1 MKRIFIFLL
10 AIISFSCEKP
20 EGPGGSSSIR
30 GKVMINS
37 YDNHFRVLQGI
48 YPAADEDVFIIYGN
62 GNIVSDDV
70 VTAPDGS
77 FEFKF
82 LSKGDYKIFV
92 YSDDTLNNSLS
103 GEISIVKSIT
113 LSGNNDDYDAG
124 EISVY
129 KKLDVDDGQAII
141 SGTVYQVNY
150 AKDFL
155 FIKDTTLAQEV
166 WVYLVYEDDL
176 YYSERVR
183 TLHNGTFAIPNLIK
197 GEYKVIVYA
206 DDILGGIEK
215 IAKTSIVN
223 IVEIDATADIGNIF
237 IEIED

>member
-1 MKRIFIFLL
+1 MRHIFIFLL

-20 EGPGGSSSIR
+20 EGPGGNSSIR

-48 YPAADEDVFIIYGN
+48 YPAVDEDVYIIYGN
-62 GNIVSDDV
+62 GNTVSDDV
-70 VTAPDGS
+70 VTSPDGF
-77 FEFKF
+77 FEFQF
-82 LSKGDYKIFV
+82 LSKGDYKVFV
-92 YSDDTLNNSLS
+92 YSDDTSSNSPS
-103 GEISIVKSIT
+103 GEISIEKSIT

-124 EISVY
+124 EISIY
-129 KKLDVDDGQAII
+129 KKLDFDDGQAII
-141 SGTVYQVNY
+141 SGTIYQVNY

-176 YYSERVR
+176 YYSDRVR
-183 TLHNGTFAIPNLIK
+183 TLHDGTFAIPNLIK
-197 GEYKVIVYA
+197 GKYKVIVYA

-215 IAKTSIVN
+215 IAKTRIVN
-223 IVEIDATADIGNIF
+223 ISEIDETHEVGDIY